1 MTTTAATSTIATI
14 LRRAALRA
22 MRAPSVHNTQP
33 WTFRLGKNSLE
44 IRADLSR
51 RLSVLDPRGRQ
62 LIMSCGCALFNARV
76 AIAAAGFEPVV
87 ERYPDP
93 SSPELVARLT
103 VGDARGWQAIAAL
116 DLAIDQRRTNRR
128 AFAPEPVP
136 PSVVSD
142 LVQAA
147 RAEGAILFPITSIE
161 HRQATARLSKL
172 ADQIEHADPA
182 YREELRAWTTD
193 DPRRRDGVQAA
204 SVPYAGSGATSDDS
218 LPIREFDVRGMGWL
232 PSSSHSD
239 LDQCLLLLCSM
250 QDSAPSWLRT
260 GEALEHLWLELTRQG
275 YWATPLAQVVE
286 VGATHEQ
293 LREELDLDVHPEIL
307 LRVGRAP
314 DTVPTQRR
322 HPIDVIIEP
331 E

>member
-1 MTTTAATSTIATI
+1 MTTTAATSAIATI

-33 WTFRLGKNSLE
+33 WTFTLGKNSLE
-44 IRADLSR
+44 IRADLGR
-51 RLSVLDPRGRQ
+51 QLSVLDPRGRQ

-76 AIAAAGFEPVV
+76 AIAAAGYEPVV

-93 SSPELVARLT
+93 AHPELVARLT

-136 PSVVSD
+136 PSVVGD

-147 RAEGAILFPITSIE
+147 RAEGAILVPITSVE
-161 HRQATARLSKL
+161 HRLATARLSKL

-182 YREELRAWTTD
+182 YRDELRAWTTD

-204 SVPYAGSGATSDDS
+204 SVPYAGTGAASDDP

-239 LDQCLLLLCSM
+239 VDQCLLLLCSI
-250 QDSAPSWLRT
+250 QDSAPSWLRA

-286 VGATHEQ
+286 VGATHEE
-293 LREELDLDVHPEIL
+293 LRAELDLDVHPEIL

-314 DTVPTQRR
+314 DTVRTQRR
-322 HPIDVIIEP
+322 HPMDIIFEP
-331 E
+331 